1 MLEKCVI
8 GDYIVNPKRIGKGA
22 FSSVYAGKDKYDNNV
37 AIKKIEIDSIKK
49 NGERI
54 RKEIKICQTL
64 DHVNVIKTYDVIYD
78 KNGGNIYI
86 ITEFCS
92 KGDLSQFLKGRAMK
106 EKYALYF
113 MKQIRSGLK
122 YLIENK
128 IFHRDLKP
136 HNILINEKGELKI
149 ADFGFARHF
158 ESDNM
163 IETLCGTPL
172 YMAPEIMKKNKYT
185 TKSDLWS
192 VGVILYQMLFGKRP
206 FDAHNILDLL
216 HNIEKNEVHIPRSF
230 NVSDEVIDLLQK
242 LLSKNPE
249 NRIEWDDFI
258 NHKWFDINLEVNNNQ
273 IIKTNN
279 DKNENYEEKNKI
291 MRSFYKF
298 KNLFSNKMK
307 KKEDKKKI
315 VDDNKIKVEEEKQQ
329 NDNELDN
336 INNEINEN
344 ISEDIQKNNIDES
357 NTQENV
363 DNNFKKNILS
373 INETYYSTY
382 KSTMPI
388 PINNKKKEYVPRYEE
403 EQQFMKNKVVDNSP
417 IFNKNSGSM
426 NDFIVISNS
435 DIKMI
440 KKEDKDNYMEKEE
453 ESDEENEIGRYYS
466 TSVKDVINNSFD
478 YVKNSMYYFTV
489 YKNTSL

>member
-1 MLEKCVI
+1 MIEKCVI

-22 FSSVYAGKDKYDNNV
+22 FSSVYSGKDKFDNDV

-49 NGERI
+49 IGERI

-64 DHVNVIKTYDVIYD
+64 DHVNVIKTHDVIYD

-113 MKQIRSGLK
+113 MKQIRNGLK
-122 YLIENK
+122 YLIDNK

-172 YMAPEIMKKNKYT
+172 YMAPEIMKKQKYT

-206 FDAHNILDLL
+206 YDAHNILDLL
-216 HNIEKNEVHIPRSF
+216 HNIEKNEVQIPNSF
-230 NVSDEVIDLLQK
+230 EISSEVLDLLKK
-242 LLSKNPE
+242 LLCKDPKD
-249 NRIEWDDFI
+249 RIEWEDFI
-258 NHKWFDINLEVNNNQ
+258 EHKWFNIELEISNKQ
-273 IIKTNN
+273 IIKN
-279 DKNENYEEKNKI
+279 DEKEIPEEKNKI
-291 MRSFYKF
+291 LKSFYKF
-298 KNLFSNKMK
+298 KNLISNKMNRK
-307 KKEDKKKI
+307 K
-315 VDDNKIKVEEEKQQ
+315 EEEKVENKEEKNKKEKVEKDIKEKIEQNTEKQ
-329 NDNELDN
+329 NTEKQNKYIENIKKDNSNIIESNIENDNN
-336 INNEINEN
+336 
-344 ISEDIQKNNIDES
+344 KS
-357 NTQENV
+357 NL
-363 DNNFKKNILS
+363 I
-373 INETYYSTY
+373 INETYYSNIKTT
-382 KSTMPI
+382 KPI
-388 PINNKKKEYVPRYEE
+388 PINSNKRIHINNDLE
-403 EQQFMKNKVVDNSP
+403 EQDYKNITDNSP
-417 IFNKNSGSM
+417 IFSKNSNSV
-426 NDFIVISNS
+426 NDFIIISNS
-435 DIKMI
+435 DIKLI
-440 KKEDKDNYMEKEE
+440 KKEDKENYMEKEE
-453 ESDEENEIGRYYS
+453 ESDEENELGRYYS
-466 TSVKDVINNSFD
+466 NSVKDVINNSLD